1 MAFDKEIIEQVRNV
15 CDIVDVIGE
24 KITLKKQANQYKAL
38 CPFHNDKH
46 PSLLVS
52 RQKQIYKCFSCG
64 AGGDVFKFLMEY
76 EHLSFPQTIKALAS
90 KYNIAL
96 PNESYFLEGNSIDRF
111 LSIKAINLFT
121 ADLYHQ
127 YLLKHQKAKLAREY
141 LKKRGLSKKAIEV
154 FKIGYAPGEWHFL
167 EKYLQEKKFSKKDI
181 LNSGLLGLRS
191 TDQKAYDFF
200 RDRIIFPIFNEKN
213 EVIGFGGRR
222 LDENNEIKYLNT
234 KESPLFQKKSILYG
248 FSHGYHQILKEKQVY
263 IVEGYLDVIACYLNE
278 IPAVAPLGTALTRHH
293 LQKLKRYLL
302 KINLLFDGDLA
313 GKQAL
318 FKACLE
324 MIKNE
329 MEGFAIEL
337 PTNEDPYTFLKK
349 NEKQI
354 FLNFIKEHQVL
365 IDDYIIQTYV
375 PKQKNLSVIEKK
387 KIFQQLNDF
396 LLEMKDL
403 FLRKEFSKK
412 IAKVLDIEVK
422 LLEKHRPSFRKKS
435 TAWKKKTQKD
445 TSYFS
450 IEREMILFLCHHP
463 MFVDKVLTII
473 SLDEIKDTLS
483 KIIFEKL
490 IEIEHKEEAT
500 FNTILDLFEDGH
512 IKGYL
517 LTKFA
522 QENFFKHDNQEEQ
535 LTAYLWALRRKNI
548 DDEVKKI
555 TQEISDCLIHGN
567 KDKLNELIEQKTLRI
582 KEREN
587 LREYIENN

>member
-1 MAFDKEIIEQVRNV
+1 MAFDKEIIEQVRSV

-64 AGGDVFKFLMEY
+64 SGGDVFKFLMEY
-76 EHLSFPQTIKALAS
+76 EHLSFPEAIKALAS
-90 KYNIAL
+90 KYNIPL
-96 PNESYFLEGNSIDRF
+96 PNESFLEGNSIDRF

-121 ADLYHQ
+121 TDLYHQ
-127 YLLKHQKAKLAREY
+127 YLLKHQKAKSAREY
-141 LKKRGLSKKAIEV
+141 LKKRGLSKKSIEI
-154 FKIGYAPGEWHFL
+154 FKIGYAPEEWHFL
-167 EKYLQEKKFSKKDI
+167 EKYLQKKKFSKKDI

-191 TDQKAYDFF
+191 KDQKAYDFF
-200 RDRIIFPIFNEKN
+200 RDRIIFPIFNEKS

-222 LDENNEIKYLNT
+222 LNEQNEIKYLNT
-234 KESPLFQKKSILYG
+234 KESLLFKKRSILYG

-263 IVEGYLDVIACYLNE
+263 IVEGYLDVIACYLNK
-278 IPAVAPLGTALTRHH
+278 IPAVAPLGTALTREH

-313 GKQAL
+313 GKKAL
-318 FKACLE
+318 LKACLE

-337 PTNEDPYTFLKK
+337 PTNEDPYTFFKK
-349 NEKQI
+349 NGKQS
-354 FLNFIKEHQVL
+354 FLNFIKDHQVL
-365 IDDYIIQTYV
+365 IDDYIIQAYV
-375 PKQKNLSVIEKK
+375 PKQGNFSVIEKK
-387 KIFQQLNDF
+387 KTIQQFNDF
-396 LLEMKDL
+396 LLDIKDL
-403 FLRKEFSKK
+403 FLRKELSKK
-412 IAKVLDIEVK
+412 IAKVLDVEVK
-422 LLEKHRPSFRKKS
+422 LLQNHSPSFQKKL
-435 TAWKKKTQKD
+435 TVWKKKTQKD
-445 TSYFS
+445 TSYFA
-450 IEREMILFLCHHP
+450 IEREMMLFLCHHP
-463 MFVDKVLTII
+463 VFVDKVLTII

-490 IEIEHKEEAT
+490 INIENKEKAT
-500 FNTILDLFEDGH
+500 FNMILDLFENER
-512 IKGYL
+512 IKDYL

-522 QENFFKHDNQEEQ
+522 QEDFFKHDNQEEQ
-535 LTAYLWALRRKNI
+535 LTAYLWTLRRKNI

-555 TQEISDCLIHGN
+555 TQKISDCLIHGN
-567 KDKLNELIEQKTLRI
+567 KNKLNELIEEKTLRI